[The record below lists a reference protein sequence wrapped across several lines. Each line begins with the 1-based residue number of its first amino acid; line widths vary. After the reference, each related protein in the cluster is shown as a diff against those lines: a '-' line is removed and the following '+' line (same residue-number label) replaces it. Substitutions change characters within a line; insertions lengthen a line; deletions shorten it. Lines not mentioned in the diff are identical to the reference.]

1 MADREYSNKKQQI
14 LPQHALRLTA
24 TVMSKPKVLMSER
37 GMRRS
42 ASPFLTIPKSMQWS
56 RCMYTPGTEGGTGVT
71 AEGGAVG
78 GGGGRKRGAP

>member
-1 MADREYSNKKQQI
+1 
-14 LPQHALRLTA
+14 
-24 TVMSKPKVLMSER
+24 MSER

-56 RCMYTPGTEGGTGVT
+56 RCMYTPGTEGGTGVK

-78 GGGGRKRGAP
+78 GGGARKRGECRGMKKKSQLEHSLPYC